1 MRSMGNVIQGGRM
14 IVVTGGS
21 GYVGS
26 HIIRRLANAGREIRA
41 LVRDRRRAEREARLN
56 GLSVDWVEADVTRP
70 DTLSEAFSGAT
81 IVIHTVAIAIE
92 RPGRTYERINVEGT
106 ANVLSAAKSAGARRF
121 INMSQIGL
129 RAELAHIYEEG
140 ARRFINMSQLGAQP
154 NLPYRFLASKGKA
167 QEWVAESGLDW
178 TAFRPSV
185 IWGPEDEFANTFARL
200 AQLTPLIYP
209 IVGDGQSK
217 FEPVW
222 IEDVV
227 TCVEKALDDKST
239 FKREFE
245 LGGPEVLTLEQIERR
260 TLSALRARRAFV
272 RFPIPLIR
280 VVVTLM
286 ERLLPAPPVTRSLLE
301 QLAVDNV
308 TSKNEISLFVDK
320 PRPFTSENIATYV
333 RRFSVGRTIR
343 QFMGS

>member
-1 MRSMGNVIQGGRM
+1 MWISPALNRRM

-70 DTLSEAFSGAT
+70 DSLSEAFSGAT

-106 ANVLSAAKSAGARRF
+106 ANVLSAAKSA
-121 INMSQIGL
+121 
-129 RAELAHIYEEG
+129 G

-200 AQLTPLIYP
+200 AQLTPLIFP